1 MALGL
6 KNYWIPLALLAT
18 TLIVIAGCGSL
29 DAEPTV
35 IPVPTATPVPTQT
48 PVPEID
54 VTELVVD
61 IDELSYLGIME
72 SDLQCLADG
81 LGAEIFNQL
90 FIDDL
95 IPSDA
100 LSIVPTLSDC
110 KIDLDGLIKNADSLI
125 AETVGPDYK
134 GLERLSLTSEQ
145 IACMILVTDS
155 KTLESLVAGEMIQIS
170 TEPIMEAFASCR
182 ISLANLAN
190 LAEMAAE
197 PSLEITLDEISDGE
211 PTADVSELLQVA
223 LNVPG
228 VPEVVEDDDIGDAVT
243 AADDLPFTEDQME
256 CLTAE
261 IEAEQIIA
269 LATGE
274 VDPLNMLSLIG
285 VLSRCDVSSDV
296 LGN

>member
-18 TLIVIAGCGSL
+18 TLIVVAGCGSSN
-29 DAEPTV
+29 AEPTV
-35 IPVPTATPVPTQT
+35 TPVPTATPVPTQT
-48 PVPEID
+48 PVPAID
-54 VTELVVD
+54 VTELGVD

-125 AETVGPDYK
+125 AETMGPDYR
-134 GLERLSLTSEQ
+134 GLDRLPLTPEQ

-170 TEPIMEAFASCR
+170 TEPVMEAFALCR
-182 ISLANLAN
+182 ISLADLAEM
-190 LAEMAAE
+190 AEMAAE
-197 PSLEITLDEISDGE
+197 PSLEITLDEITSAE
-211 PTADVSELLQVA
+211 PTADVPGLLQEA

-228 VPEVVEDDDIGDAVT
+228 ILEVIEDDDIGDAATV
-243 AADDLPFTEDQME
+243 ADDLPFTEDQME

-261 IEAEQIIA
+261 IDPDQVIA
-269 LATGE
+269 LAAGE

-285 VLSRCDVSSDV
+285 VLSRCGVSGDV